1 MDEYLNSQV
10 LEFGAINVTG
20 FRILQPTSPDFRY
33 FVPVWRS
40 LDSNRWP
47 GAGTQ
52 YISVKCKYL

>member
-20 FRILQPTSPDFRY
+20 FRILQPTSSDFRY
-33 FVPVWRS
+33 FVPAWKS

-47 GAGTQ
+47 FFSLKWAF
-52 YISVKCKYL
+52 